1 MKSGFVFAVAALAAA
16 GIAAAQQSRTNDPAE
31 PATAVPPVRY
41 QSVFS
46 GFRGQPDD
54 KQTPWRE
61 ANDEVRRLGGHVG
74 QVPESAAAPKP
85 APKVPAQDDQGGR
98 K

>member
-16 GIAAAQQSRTNDPAE
+16 GIAAAQQTRATDPAD

-41 QSVFS
+41 QSVYT
-46 GFRGQPDD
+46 GFRRQPDD
-54 KQTPWRE
+54 KHTPWRE
-61 ANDEVRRLGGHVG
+61 ANDDVRRLGGHLG
-74 QVPESAAAPKP
+74 HVPGTAAAPKP
-85 APKVPAQDDQGGR
+85 APIAPAQGDQGGR